1 MQSSSLSSR
10 NLSIAQHKMRE
21 AGVPEQAI
29 RVFSSFYRQLEQGS
43 CGVIAEAEIEP
54 LADITHVDHLDF
66 DSGSLRAAASATVVI
81 KLNGGLGTTMGM
93 DKAKS
98 LLPVKD
104 GLSFLDLIAHQIRHL
119 RSELDVT
126 LPVLFMNSFRTHHDT
141 LDALGPY
148 PDLRVDDLPLGFV
161 QNREPKLTVGDLAP
175 VTWPADPELEWCP
188 PGHAD
193 LFTALDTSGVLDMLI
208 DRGYRYAS
216 ISNADNLGAY
226 PDPAM
231 MAWFAA
237 SGASCAAEVC
247 RRTAADV
254 KGGHF
259 VLRRADGRLV
269 LRESAQIDPT
279 DFPVASDRSVH
290 RYFNTNNMWF
300 DLRALRRALA
310 QADGVL
316 DLPLIRNE
324 KNVDPCDPQSPRVIQ
339 IESAVGAAI
348 SLFDTSTAI
357 EVDRARFLPVKT
369 TNDLALIRSDVYEL
383 RPDHQLRPVC
393 NVPPTVDLDPRF
405 FGLISDFE
413 ARMPTPPSLCGAT
426 SLSIRGDWRIGEN
439 TAVRGTV
446 TLDAGQDQRHLLP
459 GTVLA
464 GT

>member
-1 MQSSSLSSR
+1 MQGISVSSR
-10 NLSIAQHKMRE
+10 NLSAAQHKMRD

-29 RVFSSFYRQLEQGS
+29 RVFSSFYRQLEEGS
-43 CGVIAEAEIEP
+43 CGLIPESDITP
-54 LADITHVDHLDF
+54 LENITHVDHLDF
-66 DSGSLRAAASATVVI
+66 DAESLRAAASATVVI

-104 GLSFLDLIAHQIRHL
+104 GLSFLDLIAHQIRHV
-119 RSELDVT
+119 RTELDVG
-126 LPVLFMNSFRTHHDT
+126 LPVLFMDSFRTHRDT
-141 LDALGPY
+141 LDALSAY
-148 PDLRVDDLPLGFV
+148 PDLRVDGLPLGFV
-161 QNREPKLTVGDLAP
+161 QNREPKLTIDDLAP

-193 LFTALDTSGVLDMLI
+193 LFTAIDTSGVLDVLI
-208 DRGYRYAS
+208 DLGYRYAS
-216 ISNADNLGAY
+216 VSNADNLGAY

-259 VLRRADGRLV
+259 VIRRADGRLV
-269 LRESAQIDPT
+269 LRESAQIDP
-279 DFPVASDRSVH
+279 DDYSVASDRSVH
-290 RYFNTNNMWF
+290 RYLNTNNMWF
-300 DLRALRRALA
+300 DLRALRSALDRNA
-310 QADGVL
+310 GVL

-324 KNVDPCDPQSPRVIQ
+324 KNVDPSDPQSPRIIQ

-348 SLFDTSTAI
+348 SVFDTSTAI
-357 EVDRARFLPVKT
+357 EVERERFMPVKT

-383 RPDHQLRPVC
+383 RPDHRLRAVC
-393 NVPPTVDLDPRF
+393 DMLPSVDLDPQF
-405 FGLISDFE
+405 FGLIGDFE
-413 ARMPTPPSLCGAT
+413 ARMATALSLCGAT

-439 TAVRGTV
+439 VTVRGNV
-446 TLDAGQDQRHLLP
+446 VLDADRGQRHLLP
-459 GTVLA
+459 GTELA